1 MDSERPFSERMRWIV
16 ARSCG
21 CAHDSLV
28 IDRHEEA
35 SVMGCPAGW
44 AVRMNRLP
52 FHAPGAHAVYP
63 TRTEAMRHADDW
75 FRGLDVVPWD

>member
-1 MDSERPFSERMRWIV
+1 MQRPFSGRMRWIV

-28 IDRHEEA
+28 IGNHEEA

-52 FHAPGAHAVYP
+52 FHAPGEHAVCP
-63 TRTEAMRHADDW
+63 MLEQAMQHAEEW
-75 FRGLDVVPWD
+75 FKGLDVVPPE

>member
-1 MDSERPFSERMRWIV
+1 
-16 ARSCG
+16 
-21 CAHDSLV
+21 
-28 IDRHEEA
+28 
-35 SVMGCPAGW
+35 MGCPAGW